1 MTLSETFFFE
11 NVNYQLTNKR
21 YNLLNKNFIQ
31 INCDTFFDTSN
42 EEHINE
48 IRKMFIKMNLILEKS
63 DLNSDLLNFYW
74 TLADLI
80 YHGKNYN
87 KFNQELS
94 DAKIILK
101 KNKLKSLEKDLLLQK
116 IEQHY
121 SL

>member
-1 MTLSETFFFE
+1 MTLSETIFFE
-11 NVNYQLTNKR
+11 NVNYQLTDKR